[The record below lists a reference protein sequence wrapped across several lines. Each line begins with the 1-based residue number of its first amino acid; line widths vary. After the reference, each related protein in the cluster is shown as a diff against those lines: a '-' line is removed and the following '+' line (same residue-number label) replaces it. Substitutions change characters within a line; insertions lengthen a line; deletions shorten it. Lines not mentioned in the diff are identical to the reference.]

1 MRGEFKKP
9 TYCKKKKNDYPIIKR
24 GTNPEMNSGQVLS
37 LEREVMDVERGQGF
51 VKLKREVRKR
61 NKLWKN
67 VAKFKLAKRK

>member
-1 MRGEFKKP
+1 
-9 TYCKKKKNDYPIIKR
+9 
-24 GTNPEMNSGQVLS
+24 
-37 LEREVMDVERGQGF
+37 MDVERGQGF